1 MYTSILI
8 DNIKFSD
15 YAPFCDEVNVSAI
28 FYRKFCDINA
38 EVKCKICCIMNAP
51 ILNIPCTFLGKGFNT
66 ICISAIE
73 NSRVL
78 LTLGLL
84 RCKFTSYMYGI
95 KPF

>member
-28 FYRKFCDINA
+28 FYRKFFDINA
-38 EVKCKICCIMNAP
+38 EVNCCIMNAP
-51 ILNIPCTFLGKGFNT
+51 ILNITCTFLVQGLNT
-66 ICISAIE
+66 ICISAIQ

-84 RCKFTSYMYGI
+84 RCKFASYMYGI

>member
-51 ILNIPCTFLGKGFNT
+51 ILNIHVPSLAKVLIQSAFLLFK
-66 ICISAIE
+66 IAVC
-73 NSRVL
+73 
-78 LTLGLL
+78 
-84 RCKFTSYMYGI
+84 C
-95 KPF
+95 